1 MHVLSGTEVLQSHS
15 FERLSI
21 HLYVYQLKTL
31 HSVLAEKDEISVH
44 HATA

>member
-1 MHVLSGTEVLQSHS
+1 MHVLSGTEVLQSP

-31 HSVLAEKDEISVH
+31 HSVLAEKDEISVD